1 MTFDIIHDAIDDKN
15 GDDVDNGYS
24 DDDDDDNDDQI

>member
-1 MTFDIIHDAIDDKN
+1 MIHDAIDDKN